1 MRKLLASRLTCYTQ
15 EIFFFFY
22 YMESNRWMDHLC
34 TKKPSNENDHVFSA
48 YFLCFCLTHPLYM
61 TCSPTPCPLN
71 AVFKS
76 LSSPFNPPCSFK
88 QPWLFYLHFYSLFRV
103 FCLLSIYLLF
113 HPIACPC
120 SLIGTTPL
128 FINRI
133 NLSLLLF
140 FILPFSIL
148 SLYLHFFF
156 TPLLLL
162 HSLSSSSSTFLSVPP
177 LIQPFDF
184 PPTSIGKLMYI
195 ACVVSSGD
203 MPIRI
208 TWRKDGQEIVPS
220 SGITID
226 TKEFMSSL
234 QISKVSLKHNG
245 NYTCI
250 ASNDAAT
257 VSTERQLTVTG
268 KKVKVKKY
276 LKVVEQEHGNG
287 LL

>member
-1 MRKLLASRLTCYTQ
+1 MWFQ
-15 EIFFFFY
+15 HF
-22 YMESNRWMDHLC
+22 HLI
-34 TKKPSNENDHVFSA
+34 
-48 YFLCFCLTHPLYM
+48 
-61 TCSPTPCPLN
+61 
-71 AVFKS
+71 
-76 LSSPFNPPCSFK
+76 
-88 QPWLFYLHFYSLFRV
+88 
-103 FCLLSIYLLF
+103 CLLSLTCFL
-113 HPIACPC
+113 PI
-120 SLIGTTPL
+120 
-128 FINRI
+128 
-133 NLSLLLF
+133 F
-140 FILPFSIL
+140 FPSV
-148 SLYLHFFF
+148 
-156 TPLLLL
+156 
-162 HSLSSSSSTFLSVPP
+162 SVPP

-195 ACVVSSGD
+195 ACVVASGD

-268 KKVKVKKY
+268 KSGVGETTQKRKSVFY
-276 LKVVEQEHGNG
+276 WFMLKAITIHIKWSMTLCSRLSYE
-287 LL
+287 

>member
-1 MRKLLASRLTCYTQ
+1 MTFPVS
-15 EIFFFFY
+15 
-22 YMESNRWMDHLC
+22 
-34 TKKPSNENDHVFSA
+34 HVT
-48 YFLCFCLTHPLYM
+48 L
-61 TCSPTPCPLN
+61 
-71 AVFKS
+71 
-76 LSSPFNPPCSFK
+76 
-88 QPWLFYLHFYSLFRV
+88 W
-103 FCLLSIYLLF
+103 LLSIYSVHEPLLMHLVIF
-113 HPIACPC
+113 WQFLC
-120 SLIGTTPL
+120 
-128 FINRI
+128 F
-133 NLSLLLF
+133 
-140 FILPFSIL
+140 FSI
-148 SLYLHFFF
+148 
-156 TPLLLL
+156 
-162 HSLSSSSSTFLSVPP
+162 VPP

-195 ACVVSSGD
+195 ACVVASGD

-268 KKVKVKKY
+268 EKNAVKRKMLWKA
-276 LKVVEQEHGNG
+276 LHQEVIFS
-287 LL
+287 LYKS

>member
-1 MRKLLASRLTCYTQ
+1 MSSPFTHPAHLNSPLTVFIHFFSLFPFSLCLRLTSLYIPFISPRCLSLPFYVPLPFPFSTLFHLTVLSLLL
-15 EIFFFFY
+15 IFFFFHFTI
-22 YMESNRWMDHLC
+22 SPILC
-34 TKKPSNENDHVFSA
+34 LCISIHPPTIPWTLYFS
-48 YFLCFCLTHPLYM
+48 YLF
-61 TCSPTPCPLN
+61 
-71 AVFKS
+71 
-76 LSSPFNPPCSFK
+76 
-88 QPWLFYLHFYSLFRV
+88 WLFFG
-103 FCLLSIYLLF
+103 LF
-113 HPIACPC
+113 HPI
-120 SLIGTTPL
+120 
-128 FINRI
+128 
-133 NLSLLLF
+133 
-140 FILPFSIL
+140 
-148 SLYLHFFF
+148 
-156 TPLLLL
+156 
-162 HSLSSSSSTFLSVPP
+162 SLSFLPVSVPP

-268 KKVKVKKY
+268 KKRKSTK
-276 LKVVEQEHGNG
+276 ERI
-287 LL
+287 

>member
-1 MRKLLASRLTCYTQ
+1 M
-15 EIFFFFY
+15 
-22 YMESNRWMDHLC
+22 
-34 TKKPSNENDHVFSA
+34 
-48 YFLCFCLTHPLYM
+48 
-61 TCSPTPCPLN
+61 PLN
-71 AVFKS
+71 LQICVSTHILPVFTSDSLSFLYLSLIHICLKS
-76 LSSPFNPPCSFK
+76 LSSPLTHPAHLNNPLTVFIHLFFSIPSSPYSLFSLSTLYFTLLPVLAFFSTPLSFTIYFLDLIC
-88 QPWLFYLHFYSLFRV
+88 LFYLLLIFFYLISLFPPQLLCLYYISIYPPV
-103 FCLLSIYLLF
+103 LSLHILHPITLLPSLALLLSI
-113 HPIACPC
+113 
-120 SLIGTTPL
+120 
-128 FINRI
+128 
-133 NLSLLLF
+133 
-140 FILPFSIL
+140 
-148 SLYLHFFF
+148 
-156 TPLLLL
+156 
-162 HSLSSSSSTFLSVPP
+162 LSSPFLHLSVPP

-268 KKVKVKKY
+268 KKRRS
-276 LKVVEQEHGNG
+276 ERGFRI
-287 LL
+287 

>member
-1 MRKLLASRLTCYTQ
+1 MGW
-15 EIFFFFY
+15 FFEKSTFFPFY
-22 YMESNRWMDHLC
+22 C
-34 TKKPSNENDHVFSA
+34 TFFSFSSTKF
-48 YFLCFCLTHPLYM
+48 FLFLY
-61 TCSPTPCPLN
+61 LG
-71 AVFKS
+71 FS
-76 LSSPFNPPCSFK
+76 LSF
-88 QPWLFYLHFYSLFRV
+88 
-103 FCLLSIYLLF
+103 
-113 HPIACPC
+113 
-120 SLIGTTPL
+120 
-128 FINRI
+128 
-133 NLSLLLF
+133 
-140 FILPFSIL
+140 IL
-148 SLYLHFFF
+148 SL
-156 TPLLLL
+156 TLL
-162 HSLSSSSSTFLSVPP
+162 VPP

-268 KKVKVKKY
+268 KQTRR
-276 LKVVEQEHGNG
+276 L
-287 LL
+287 